1 MRIRVAG
8 ALACL
13 VLLAQPA
20 AASSNLLTVVASSN
34 PDKGRGAIF
43 DPTHYANPQIDATVE
58 RSLATLD
65 TQEREDLYCHAEGRR
80 CRNCR

>member
-43 DPTHYANPQIDATVE
+43 DPTHYANRQIMPELPLIPLHRQKNIWAI
-58 RSLATLD
+58 RKA
-65 TQEREDLYCHAEGRR
+65 
-80 CRNCR
+80 